1 MKKNV
6 ISLVLALVMTV
17 SLCVM
22 PAIADNSNAKPYK
35 VYTAIGDSI
44 PAGYGPYNY
53 LIKGYDRIPNT
64 YPVYVADA
72 VAEEY
77 IPLARTGF
85 RTVELRYM
93 LEEDFEGDPPM
104 LFSMGRMY
112 EEEIALRKPTY
123 EPSIVRSDLITLNV
137 GTNDILSYA
146 FYYAKD
152 KLSNDPTYK
161 KITDALNAML
171 GETDDIGLLFNE
183 MFSMANSLGYYAEYF
198 AAFAEGIYVG
208 FNGLKENW
216 DSIVG
221 DIYALNPDVEL
232 LVIGIYNPL
241 KTTSLTSYDIYPL
254 GKAFQIIVDLA
265 NQYLKNTSKYC
276 RQYTFVDVKDT
287 EIYELGAF
295 SDANYQKQMMGLTHP
310 TKNGHQYMANQI
322 LKTLNLPANAGE
334 NDISGHGDPKYLNN
348 TDHKAYVSGYSDGTF
363 RPQQSATRSEVAS
376 MLYGLLDNQY
386 KTGSSSGFKDI
397 SGHWAEVQISG
408 VAAAGIMQ
416 GYSDGTFRPNTSIT
430 RAEVATIIAYLFD
443 ENPKGS
449 APFSDIDGHWAA
461 KYISKAYQLGLI
473 AGFADGTFKP
483 DQKVTRGQ
491 LVAMINEAMNRHVEL
506 TSITINL
513 EDSITFSDI
522 TAKDW
527 YYGDIMEAAN
537 THDFR
542 MNKDYEVWTS
552 VHNS

>member
-53 LIKGYDRIPNT
+53 LIKGYDRVPNT

-334 NDISGHGDPKYLNN
+334 NDMVILNILTIQTIKHTFPDIRTEPSVPNSLQHVPKSLPCCM
-348 TDHKAYVSGYSDGTF
+348 VF
-363 RPQQSATRSEVAS
+363 W
-376 MLYGLLDNQY
+376 
-386 KTGSSSGFKDI
+386 I
-397 SGHWAEVQISG
+397 
-408 VAAAGIMQ
+408 
-416 GYSDGTFRPNTSIT
+416 TSIRLDLPLALRISLGT
-430 RAEVATIIAYLFD
+430 GLKFKLAVLQLRVSCRDT
-443 ENPKGS
+443 PMVHS
-449 APFSDIDGHWAA
+449 APIHPLPVL
-461 KYISKAYQLGLI
+461 K
-473 AGFADGTFKP
+473 
-483 DQKVTRGQ
+483 
-491 LVAMINEAMNRHVEL
+491 
-506 TSITINL
+506 
-513 EDSITFSDI
+513 
-522 TAKDW
+522 
-527 YYGDIMEAAN
+527 
-537 THDFR
+537 
-542 MNKDYEVWTS
+542 
-552 VHNS
+552 